1 MQTLRDTNNKCEDAL
16 HELFFERYSTQKQA
30 CLKNCLWLLDD
41 KFMSFSYFASEG
53 VMKTVVD
60 EIYGKHEPDNN
71 AQKRMDLFIKFNRPQ
86 DSDQIDCVVVEFKAL
101 GTTLDERSNAASQVR
116 RKYARYL
123 RDHIPNLNDIFV
135 YIISELDDELCKDLE
150 SDDFWQSYSRHGK
163 IMTYYNKD
171 NNAHIFFVGASTL
184 VGDSKDRHELFF
196 KLLKEELTE
205 AERVS

>member
-1 MQTLRDTNNKCEDAL
+1 
-16 HELFFERYSTQKQA
+16 
-30 CLKNCLWLLDD
+30 
-41 KFMSFSYFASEG
+41 MSFSYFASEG